1 LHRLRAA
8 LSWESTAAYRPKHAR
23 RTALALTAGAIV
35 ALAASAGTAHA
46 AACNDEWHGGNGV
59 WNEAGKWTAGVPTA
73 SSNVCITKEG
83 TYTVKT
89 EATLGGGEKANSIT
103 VGGSSG
109 KQTLLIIGSP
119 SLLNG
124 ELTLTNASDGEGI
137 TAKGELVLGTTTNE
151 TVGELF
157 TGTGTLKNTGT
168 ITSATTDNHTPNQLI
183 GNLDN
188 KGTLNVAN
196 NLEDGVHIGY
206 YGTWTSSGTINIAAG
221 QSLVLE
227 TTTSGSLFTQSGG
240 TIDDEGNF
248 RLLGG
253 GFVAAA
259 GTDTGNPIALEGSV
273 TINPS
278 GSGSGVFDLN
288 GSEEI
293 LTGDVAPGYT
303 LYQAGVPNLS
313 NGRLIVE
320 QPYTNHGTIVIG
332 STNGTHGGLEAKNT
346 TFTNDATII
355 STGIG
360 AANILAGGS
369 LVNNGTLTIEH
380 SLVGSVQIT
389 NNGVI
394 SIAAGELLEPSLF
407 TQTASGTLNMYL
419 AAATATSK
427 EAIARLI
434 VLDGPANLGGTLHV
448 TTTGTITA
456 HSLALII
463 ASVVN
468 GNFAQTIFTGQTYRV
483 FFNGTALYELLTG
496 AAPTPTPTPAP
507 AAASPKPSVGNIT
520 GAVDGLSVHLSCP
533 AGGGSCLK
541 ATVTATIT
549 EHIKGSKITAV
560 SAKAKAKTT
569 TKKVTIASSSLTL
582 AAGKS
587 VTLKLKLNATG
598 NKLLAKYRKLSTKVT
613 VTVAGKVIKTATV
626 HLTASKKTKK
636 KKGK

>member
-1 LHRLRAA
+1 LHRPRAA
-8 LSWESTAAYRPKHAR
+8 LPWGSTAAYGPKHAR
-23 RTALALTAGAIV
+23 RTALAATAGAIV
-35 ALAASAGTAHA
+35 ALAAITGTAHA
-46 AACNDEWHGGNGV
+46 AAGCNDEWRGGNGA
-59 WNEAGKWTAGVPTA
+59 WNDEAKWTAGVPTA
-73 SSNVCITKEG
+73 SSNVCITTAG
-83 TYTVKT
+83 TYTVQT
-89 EATLGGGEKANSIT
+89 EATIGGGEMANSIT

-119 SLLNG
+119 NLLAG
-124 ELTLTNASDGEGI
+124 ELTLTNASEGEGI
-137 TAKGELVLGTTTNE
+137 TANGELVLGTTNE

-168 ITSATTDNHTPNQLI
+168 ITSATTDGHVPNQLI

-188 KGTLNVAN
+188 EGTLNVAN
-196 NLEDGVHIGY
+196 NLDDGVHVGY
-206 YGTWTSSGTINIAAG
+206 YGAWTSSGTIDIAAG

-227 TTTSGSLFTQSGG
+227 TSTPGSLFTQSGG

-253 GFVAAA
+253 GFVAAT
-259 GTDTGNPIALEGSV
+259 GTDTGKPIALEGSA

-278 GSGSGVFDLN
+278 GSGSGVFELN
-288 GSEEI
+288 GSEGV
-293 LTGDVAPGYT
+293 LTGDVAAGYT

-346 TFTNDATII
+346 TFTNDATIV
-355 STGIG
+355 STGN
-360 AANILAGGS
+360 ATNILAGGS
-369 LVNNGTLTIEH
+369 LINNGTLTIER
-380 SLVGSVQIT
+380 SLVGSAQIT

-407 TQTASGTLNMYL
+407 TQTAGGTLNMYL
-419 AAATATSK
+419 GAATATSK
-427 EAIARLI
+427 EAIARVI
-434 VLDGPANLGGTLHV
+434 VNGPANLGGTLHV
-448 TTTGTITA
+448 TTTGTITE

-468 GNFAQTIFTGQTYRV
+468 GNFAQTIFTGQTYTV
-483 FFNGTALYELLTG
+483 FFNGTGLYELLTSTG
-496 AAPTPTPTPAP
+496 AAPAPAPTTPA
-507 AAASPKPSVGNIT
+507 SRKPSVGKIT
-520 GAVDGLSVHLSCP
+520 GAADGLSVHLSCP
-533 AGGGSCLK
+533 AGGGNCLK

-549 EHIKGSKITAV
+549 EHIKGGKLTAV
-560 SAKAKAKTT
+560 SARAKAKKT
-569 TKKVTIASSSLTL
+569 TKKVTIAKSSLTL

-587 VTLKLKLNATG
+587 ATLKLKLNATG
-598 NKLLAKYRKLSTKVT
+598 SKLLTKYGKLSTKVT
-613 VTVAGKVIKTATV
+613 VTVAGKIVKTATV